1 MPILLYNLELT
12 EEELTCVW
20 VALSV
25 LDLHKPPKPVSPSQ
39 ARVDA
44 GLVSALAK
52 VDKLMQSPKQ

>member
-20 VALSV
+20 AALSV
-25 LDLHKPPKPVSPSQ
+25 LDMNRPKALSPSH

-44 GLVSALAK
+44 GLSSVLAK